1 MQLLGQFQLKVTVKD
16 SFKDSL
22 NSNLRLINGQLVFLS
37 VEIIEQLYIVLYKM
51 ISF

>member
-1 MQLLGQFQLKVTVKD
+1 MQLLSQFQLKVTV
-16 SFKDSL
+16 KDSL

-37 VEIIEQLYIVLYKM
+37 VEIIEQLYIVLYTM